1 MYEIVNLKDGVVK
14 IQRKTAET
22 DQEGANGMS
31 IHRLLGRLFRD
42 EEGQST
48 TEYILILAV
57 VVMIAMRF
65 KKMMEGRMEGIV
77 NKLGEQIDSSMNS
90 IGPN

>member
-1 MYEIVNLKDGVVK
+1 MKLKLMLK
-14 IQRKTAET
+14 QF
-22 DQEGANGMS
+22 
-31 IHRLLGRLFRD
+31 IHD

-65 KKMMEGRMEGIV
+65 RQKIASKIESAADQVGTNIE
-77 NKLGEQIDSSMNS
+77 KT
-90 IGPN
+90 IGDMAQ